1 MVLVLDP
8 HTSKI
13 ISSCCK
19 MSDLLE
25 RGFVAIQNIE
35 NVRQS
40 IDLPATYFLDVSG
53 QDDDAHD
60 DDEKILMALTADF
73 SEGKDWDPVSKTGKL
88 LKKKYLRAYVHA
100 TSTLQKKLIAKV
112 LAQERRFV
120 ASCRALDEIN
130 IDFLALESHVFLLN
144 QPYVLDTLIR
154 SNTGGGMGESTR
166 LIDRITKQLV
176 SLCIMLNEKPYVR
189 FEKPTSNSNCEKLLE
204 MLASTTNFEATLR
217 ETTDKLP
224 NWKPR
229 PNPAT
234 LLFLNRTT
242 DMAATLIHHISYQS
256 VLVNVLGMQGDVLR
270 VEVDKRGDEGKA
282 KEIKSYVMS
291 EEDDIWARQRHK
303 HFDAVKNELYAE
315 MKAFKEK
322 SLSQKVKEGDGLDMD
337 PKTMLKVVKDI
348 PKYREMARQ
357 FNKHNSILKAAGA
370 EINKPGRIQA
380 MTLLQDL
387 ACGFDSSGSSVSPQ
401 SLWSAISDLLAKPDT
416 AYLDKMQLALL
427 YVITRGGMTSKEEDF
442 FESNLQPEMMTV
454 IRGLSHLNFNTK
466 KPKNTYNLERGH
478 LDMMKTRL
486 TKIRN
491 EKKIETEKEQ
501 DAKRKGQSFTKKA
514 HYIGYRYLPKL
525 HWVCSQL
532 IEDKLDQK
540 AYPWNNPPPKSGN
553 RGMSRSTGFSVRRN
567 RHKRQQSGMG
577 SGDKQRLIVFVLGGI
592 TPSEM
597 ASVYEVGD
605 QYNMEIIIGST
616 DLITSEEMVKC
627 LSQGAIKKDQDLNP
641 AVIQSA
647 NI

>member
-1 MVLVLDP
+1 
-8 HTSKI
+8 
-13 ISSCCK
+13 

-25 RGFVAIQNIE
+25 RGFVAIQNIK
-35 NVRQS
+35 NARQS
-40 IDLPATYFLDVSG
+40 IDLPATYFLDVTG
-53 QDDDAHD
+53 QDDDASGHNE
-60 DDEKILMALTADF
+60 DEKMLKALIEDF
-73 SEGKDWDPVSKTGKL
+73 TEGKDWDPVTKTGKL
-88 LKKKYLRAYVHA
+88 LKKKYLRAYVHV
-100 TSTLQKKLIAKV
+100 TSTLQKTLIAKV
-112 LAQERRFV
+112 LATERRFV
-120 ASCRALDEIN
+120 ASCRALNEIN
-130 IDFLALESHVFLLN
+130 IDFLAYESRVFLLN
-144 QPYVLDTLIR
+144 QPYVLDTLMR

-176 SLCIMLNEKPYVR
+176 SLCVMLNEKPYVR

-204 MLASTTNFEATLR
+204 MLASTNNFEAMLR
-217 ETTDKLP
+217 EATDKLP

-242 DMAATLIHHISYQS
+242 DMAATLVHHIGYQS
-256 VLVNVLGMQGDVLR
+256 VLTNVLGMQGDVLR
-270 VEVDKRGDEGKA
+270 VEVDKKGGEG

-291 EEDDIWARQRHK
+291 EDDDIWARQRHK

-315 MKAFKEK
+315 MTAFKQK

-357 FNKHNSILKAAGA
+357 FNKHNSILNAARA

-380 MTLLQDL
+380 MTMLQDL
-387 ACGFDSSGSSVSPQ
+387 ACGFDSTGSSVSPQ
-401 SLWSAISDLLAKPDT
+401 SLWSAISELLAKPDT

-427 YVITRGGMTSKEEDF
+427 YVIARGGMTSKEEDF

-454 IRGLSHLNFNTK
+454 IKGLSHLDINTK
-466 KPKNTYNLERGH
+466 KPKNTYSVVRGH
-478 LDMMKTRL
+478 LDMMKARL

-491 EKKIETEKEQ
+491 AKKIETEKEQ

-532 IEDKLDQK
+532 IEEKLDQK
-540 AYPWNNPPPKSGN
+540 AYPWNNPPPKSGS
-553 RGMSRSTGFSVRRN
+553 RGMSRATGFSVRRN

-577 SGDKQRLIVFVLGGI
+577 NGDKQRVIVFVLGGI
-592 TPSEM
+592 TPAEM
-597 ASVYEVGD
+597 ASVYEIGD
-605 QYNMEIIIGST
+605 QYNVEIIIGST
-616 DLITSEEMVKC
+616 DLITSEEIVKC
-627 LSQGAIKKDQDLNP
+627 LSQGEIKRDQDLNP
-641 AVIQSA
+641 AVIQDT
-647 NI
+647 NV